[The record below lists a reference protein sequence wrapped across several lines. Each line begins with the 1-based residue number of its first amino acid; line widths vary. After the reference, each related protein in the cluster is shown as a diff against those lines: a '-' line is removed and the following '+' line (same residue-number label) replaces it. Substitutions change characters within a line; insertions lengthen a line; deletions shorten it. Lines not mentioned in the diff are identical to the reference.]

1 MQSLFKAIS
10 LTGIEFLFLQA
21 LGFPRKKFYYEEN
34 ILENQIIH
42 FSLPFCHARFLKST
56 NFTLSSLVLALFL
69 SSNVAYAAGEV
80 TIGNNASAS
89 PYGVAIGDDAN
100 ASGSGSGGVAIG
112 GSASVKK
119 NLGIAVGE
127 LTEARGE
134 SSVVIGAFGIADGKQ
149 SVALGANSRAK
160 NDDEV
165 NIGIWSNDGLKLYGT
180 RTLSGLS
187 AGTKDDEA
195 VNKKQLDTAIASI
208 SGGVSAADAQKMAD
222 TAQSDAVT
230 TANEHTDIEISKV
243 LNSGSSTTKN
253 AFAIGQDATATGEI
267 STATGQNAQ
276 ATGNGS
282 TATGQAAIATGPG
295 STATGQNAQATGNG
309 STATG
314 QSAQAKGKNS
324 VALGAN
330 SVADKDNQVSIGQ
343 KITDATTG
351 AVSYITR
358 TLSNLT
364 DGTDA
369 HDAVNKGQLDTAK
382 SYAISTAN
390 QYTDSSITGL
400 KLDEKLSTADSNAQ
414 KYATSAQ
421 TAANKHTDDEIGKLD
436 TKAQGYATSAQTAA
450 NKHTDDEIGKL
461 DTKAQ
466 GYATSAQTAANKY
479 TDDTVSKVNEKALK
493 EANTYTDDTAKKT
506 LKTASENTERRA
518 LIAENNAVT
527 RSNTYTDE
535 SSSRTLES
543 ANTYTN
549 HRATQAENNAVA
561 RSNNYTDNRFGELK
575 NQVDRNEKRANGG
588 IAGAMAMTAIPSVP
602 GHNFSFG
609 MAASGYRDQGA
620 IAAGVKANI
629 TQDTTVSLNTAWDS
643 GNGVGVA
650 AGFSVGW

>member
-1 MQSLFKAIS
+1 
-10 LTGIEFLFLQA
+10 
-21 LGFPRKKFYYEEN
+21 FYHEEN

-69 SSNVAYAAGEV
+69 SSNVAYAAGV
-80 TIGNNASAS
+80 TCGEGAEAIRDSSTACGKDAKATVHYS
-89 PYGVAIGDDAN
+89 VAIGTEAT
-100 ASGSGSGGVAIG
+100 ASGDYGTAIGSDAQASGQYSTATG
-112 GSASVKK
+112 GSAKAIGVKSTATGVGAEATNNYSTATGVVAK
-119 NLGIAVGE
+119 ATGNLSTAMGAIAQATGE
-127 LTEARGE
+127 N
-134 SSVVIGAFGIADGKQ
+134 
-149 SVALGANSRAK
+149 SVALGAYSRSSNA
-160 NDDEV
+160 NEV
-165 NIGIWSNDGLKLYGT
+165 NIGIWEYDDYYGINQRGT

-230 TANEHTDIEISKV
+230 TANEHTDTEISKV

-253 AFAIGQDATATGEI
+253 AFSIGQDATATGEI

-282 TATGQAAIATGPG
+282 TATGQSAIATGPG

-382 SYAISTAN
+382 SDAISTAN
-390 QYTDSSITGL
+390 KYTDSSITGL
-400 KLDEKLSTADSNAQ
+400 KL
-414 KYATSAQ
+414 
-421 TAANKHTDDEIGKLD
+421 
-436 TKAQGYATSAQTAA
+436 
-450 NKHTDDEIGKL
+450 
-461 DTKAQ
+461 
-466 GYATSAQTAANKY
+466 
-479 TDDTVSKVNEKALK
+479 
-493 EANTYTDDTAKKT
+493 
-506 LKTASENTERRA
+506 
-518 LIAENNAVT
+518 
-527 RSNTYTDE
+527 
-535 SSSRTLES
+535 
-543 ANTYTN
+543 
-549 HRATQAENNAVA
+549 
-561 RSNNYTDNRFGELK
+561 
-575 NQVDRNEKRANGG
+575 
-588 IAGAMAMTAIPSVP
+588 
-602 GHNFSFG
+602 
-609 MAASGYRDQGA
+609 
-620 IAAGVKANI
+620 
-629 TQDTTVSLNTAWDS
+629 
-643 GNGVGVA
+643 
-650 AGFSVGW
+650 

>member
-230 TANEHTDIEISKV
+230 TANEHTDTEISKV

-314 QSAQAKGKNS
+314 QAAIATGPGSTATGQNAQAKGKNS

-382 SYAISTAN
+382 SDAISTAN
-390 QYTDSSITGL
+390 KYTDSSITGL
-400 KLDEKLSTADSNAQ
+400 K
-414 KYATSAQ
+414 
-421 TAANKHTDDEIGKLD
+421 
-436 TKAQGYATSAQTAA
+436 
-450 NKHTDDEIGKL
+450 
-461 DTKAQ
+461 
-466 GYATSAQTAANKY
+466 
-479 TDDTVSKVNEKALK
+479 
-493 EANTYTDDTAKKT
+493 
-506 LKTASENTERRA
+506 
-518 LIAENNAVT
+518 
-527 RSNTYTDE
+527 
-535 SSSRTLES
+535 
-543 ANTYTN
+543 
-549 HRATQAENNAVA
+549 
-561 RSNNYTDNRFGELK
+561 
-575 NQVDRNEKRANGG
+575 
-588 IAGAMAMTAIPSVP
+588 
-602 GHNFSFG
+602 
-609 MAASGYRDQGA
+609 
-620 IAAGVKANI
+620 
-629 TQDTTVSLNTAWDS
+629 
-643 GNGVGVA
+643 
-650 AGFSVGW
+650 

>member
-1 MQSLFKAIS
+1 CTGGLQCLFKAIS

-21 LGFPRKKFYYEEN
+21 LGFPRKRFYYEEN

-42 FSLPFCHARFLKST
+42 SSLPFCHARFLKST

-230 TANEHTDIEISKV
+230 TANEHTDTEISKV

-276 ATGNGS
+276 ATGN
-282 TATGQAAIATGPG
+282 G

-382 SYAISTAN
+382 SDAISTAN
-390 QYTDSSITGL
+390 
-400 KLDEKLSTADSNAQ
+400 
-414 KYATSAQ
+414 
-421 TAANKHTDDEIGKLD
+421 KHT
-436 TKAQGYATSAQTAA
+436 
-450 NKHTDDEIGKL
+450 
-461 DTKAQ
+461 
-466 GYATSAQTAANKY
+466 
-479 TDDTVSKVNEKALK
+479 
-493 EANTYTDDTAKKT
+493 
-506 LKTASENTERRA
+506 
-518 LIAENNAVT
+518 
-527 RSNTYTDE
+527 
-535 SSSRTLES
+535 
-543 ANTYTN
+543 
-549 HRATQAENNAVA
+549 
-561 RSNNYTDNRFGELK
+561 
-575 NQVDRNEKRANGG
+575 
-588 IAGAMAMTAIPSVP
+588 
-602 GHNFSFG
+602 
-609 MAASGYRDQGA
+609 
-620 IAAGVKANI
+620 
-629 TQDTTVSLNTAWDS
+629 
-643 GNGVGVA
+643 
-650 AGFSVGW
+650 

>member
-1 MQSLFKAIS
+1 MQCLFKAIS

-21 LGFPRKKFYYEEN
+21 LGFPRKKFYHEEN

-42 FSLPFCHARFLKST
+42 SSLPFCHARFLKST

-230 TANEHTDIEISKV
+230 TANEHTDTEISKV

-253 AFAIGQDATATGEI
+253 AFSIGQDATATGEI

-282 TATGQAAIATGPG
+282 TATGQSAIATGPG

-324 VALGAN
+324 V
-330 SVADKDNQVSIGQ
+330 
-343 KITDATTG
+343 
-351 AVSYITR
+351 
-358 TLSNLT
+358 
-364 DGTDA
+364 
-369 HDAVNKGQLDTAK
+369 
-382 SYAISTAN
+382 
-390 QYTDSSITGL
+390 
-400 KLDEKLSTADSNAQ
+400 
-414 KYATSAQ
+414 
-421 TAANKHTDDEIGKLD
+421 
-436 TKAQGYATSAQTAA
+436 
-450 NKHTDDEIGKL
+450 
-461 DTKAQ
+461 
-466 GYATSAQTAANKY
+466 
-479 TDDTVSKVNEKALK
+479 
-493 EANTYTDDTAKKT
+493 
-506 LKTASENTERRA
+506 
-518 LIAENNAVT
+518 
-527 RSNTYTDE
+527 
-535 SSSRTLES
+535 
-543 ANTYTN
+543 
-549 HRATQAENNAVA
+549 
-561 RSNNYTDNRFGELK
+561 
-575 NQVDRNEKRANGG
+575 
-588 IAGAMAMTAIPSVP
+588 
-602 GHNFSFG
+602 
-609 MAASGYRDQGA
+609 
-620 IAAGVKANI
+620 
-629 TQDTTVSLNTAWDS
+629 
-643 GNGVGVA
+643 
-650 AGFSVGW
+650 

>member
-1 MQSLFKAIS
+1 MQCLFKAIS

-21 LGFPRKKFYYEEN
+21 LGFPRKKFYHEEN

-69 SSNVAYAAGEV
+69 SSNVAYASATCGSGSATGENS
-80 TIGNNASAS
+80 TACGYKANASGVHSIAYGDNADS
-89 PYGVAIGDDAN
+89 HGDDSVAIGTDSSTGHSGVAIGSS
-100 ASGSGSGGVAIG
+100 ASVYDWGVAIG
-112 GSASVKK
+112 RSANAGETGSVAIGQGARGAG
-119 NLGIAVGE
+119 NFGIATGIRANS
-127 LTEARGE
+127 TGE
-134 SSVVIGAFGIADGKQ
+134 SSIATGAGSLASGSN
-149 SVALGANSRAK
+149 SVALGANSAAK
-160 NDDEV
+160 NANEV
-165 NIGIWSNDGLKLYGT
+165 NIGIWNKDYSAQTET

-230 TANEHTDIEISKV
+230 TANEHTDTEISKV

-382 SYAISTAN
+382 SDAIST
-390 QYTDSSITGL
+390 
-400 KLDEKLSTADSNAQ
+400 
-414 KYATSAQ
+414 
-421 TAANKHTDDEIGKLD
+421 ANKHTDDEIGKLD
-436 TKAQGYATSAQTAA
+436 TKAQGYATSAQSEAEKYTDNAKSDAISTA
-450 NKHTDDEIGKL
+450 NKH
-461 DTKAQ
+461 
-466 GYATSAQTAANKY
+466 
-479 TDDTVSKVNEKALK
+479 
-493 EANTYTDDTAKKT
+493 
-506 LKTASENTERRA
+506 
-518 LIAENNAVT
+518 
-527 RSNTYTDE
+527 
-535 SSSRTLES
+535 
-543 ANTYTN
+543 
-549 HRATQAENNAVA
+549 
-561 RSNNYTDNRFGELK
+561 
-575 NQVDRNEKRANGG
+575 
-588 IAGAMAMTAIPSVP
+588 
-602 GHNFSFG
+602 
-609 MAASGYRDQGA
+609 
-620 IAAGVKANI
+620 
-629 TQDTTVSLNTAWDS
+629 
-643 GNGVGVA
+643 
-650 AGFSVGW
+650 

>member
-1 MQSLFKAIS
+1 MQCLFKAIS

-21 LGFPRKKFYYEEN
+21 LGFPRKKFYHEEN

-69 SSNVAYAAGEV
+69 SSNVAYASAMAYASATCGSGSATGENS
-80 TIGNNASAS
+80 TACGYKANASGVHSTAYGDNADS
-89 PYGVAIGDDAN
+89 HGNDSVAIGTNSSTGHSGVAIGSS
-100 ASGSGSGGVAIG
+100 ASVYDWGVAIG
-112 GSASVKK
+112 ESANAGESGSVAIGQGARGAG
-119 NLGIAVGE
+119 NFGIATGIRANS
-127 LTEARGE
+127 TGE
-134 SSVVIGAFGIADGKQ
+134 SSIATGAGSLASGSN
-149 SVALGANSRAK
+149 SVALGANSAAK
-160 NDDEV
+160 NANEV
-165 NIGIWSNDGLKLYGT
+165 NIGIWNKDYSAQTET

-230 TANEHTDIEISKV
+230 TANEHTDTEISKM

-253 AFAIGQDATATGEI
+253 AFSIGQDATATGEI

-282 TATGQAAIATGPG
+282 TATGQSAIATGPG

-382 SYAISTAN
+382 SDAISTAN
-390 QYTDSSITGL
+390 KYTDS
-400 KLDEKLSTADSNAQ
+400 
-414 KYATSAQ
+414 
-421 TAANKHTDDEIGKLD
+421 
-436 TKAQGYATSAQTAA
+436 
-450 NKHTDDEIGKL
+450 
-461 DTKAQ
+461 
-466 GYATSAQTAANKY
+466 
-479 TDDTVSKVNEKALK
+479 
-493 EANTYTDDTAKKT
+493 
-506 LKTASENTERRA
+506 
-518 LIAENNAVT
+518 
-527 RSNTYTDE
+527 
-535 SSSRTLES
+535 
-543 ANTYTN
+543 
-549 HRATQAENNAVA
+549 
-561 RSNNYTDNRFGELK
+561 
-575 NQVDRNEKRANGG
+575 
-588 IAGAMAMTAIPSVP
+588 
-602 GHNFSFG
+602 
-609 MAASGYRDQGA
+609 
-620 IAAGVKANI
+620 
-629 TQDTTVSLNTAWDS
+629 
-643 GNGVGVA
+643 
-650 AGFSVGW
+650 

>member
-208 SGGVSAADAQKMAD
+208 SGGVSAADAQNMAD

-230 TANEHTDIEISKV
+230 TANEHTDTEISKV

-267 STATGQNAQ
+267 STATGQN
-276 ATGNGS
+276 
-282 TATGQAAIATGPG
+282 
-295 STATGQNAQATGNG
+295 
-309 STATG
+309 
-314 QSAQAKGKNS
+314 AQAKGKNS

-382 SYAISTAN
+382 SDAISTAN
-390 QYTDSSITGL
+390 KYTDSSITGL

-414 KYATSAQ
+414 K
-421 TAANKHTDDEIGKLD
+421 
-436 TKAQGYATSAQTAA
+436 
-450 NKHTDDEIGKL
+450 
-461 DTKAQ
+461 
-466 GYATSAQTAANKY
+466 
-479 TDDTVSKVNEKALK
+479 
-493 EANTYTDDTAKKT
+493 
-506 LKTASENTERRA
+506 
-518 LIAENNAVT
+518 
-527 RSNTYTDE
+527 
-535 SSSRTLES
+535 
-543 ANTYTN
+543 
-549 HRATQAENNAVA
+549 
-561 RSNNYTDNRFGELK
+561 
-575 NQVDRNEKRANGG
+575 
-588 IAGAMAMTAIPSVP
+588 
-602 GHNFSFG
+602 
-609 MAASGYRDQGA
+609 
-620 IAAGVKANI
+620 
-629 TQDTTVSLNTAWDS
+629 
-643 GNGVGVA
+643 
-650 AGFSVGW
+650 

>member
-1 MQSLFKAIS
+1 MAYAKDPLYSE
-10 LTGIEFLFLQA
+10 TCVHHE
-21 LGFPRKKFYYEEN
+21 
-34 ILENQIIH
+34 
-42 FSLPFCHARFLKST
+42 ARTFGEKST
-56 NFTLSSLVLALFL
+56 AFGECSL
-69 SSNVAYAAGEV
+69 AAG
-80 TIGNNASAS
+80 
-89 PYGVAIGDDAN
+89 D
-100 ASGSGSGGVAIG
+100 
-112 GSASVKK
+112 
-119 NLGIAVGE
+119 
-127 LTEARGE
+127 
-134 SSVVIGAFGIADGKQ
+134 GAT
-149 SVALGANSRAK
+149 ALGASTDASPTN
-160 NDDEV
+160 
-165 NIGIWSNDGLKLYGT
+165 T
-180 RTLSGLS
+180 
-187 AGTKDDEA
+187 A
-195 VNKKQLDTAIASI
+195 VGFHAHATFDQIYEHH
-208 SGGVSAADAQKMAD
+208 
-222 TAQSDAVT
+222 
-230 TANEHTDIEISKV
+230 NE
-243 LNSGSSTTKN
+243 N
-253 AFAIGQDATATGEI
+253 
-267 STATGQNAQ
+267 STAVGFNSNAHLANSTAVGMESQSYGFNSTSVGQQAKAHANNSTAVGQNTLASK
-276 ATGNGS
+276 TGS
-282 TATGQAAIATGPG
+282 TAIGI
-295 STATGQNAQATGNG
+295 NAKSINV
-309 STATG
+309 
-314 QSAQAKGKNS
+314 NS
-324 VALGAN
+324 VALGTD
-330 SVADKDNQVSIGQ
+330 SVTDHDNQVSIGQ

-382 SYAISTAN
+382 SDAISTAN

-414 KYATSAQ
+414 KYAT
-421 TAANKHTDDEIGKLD
+421 T
-436 TKAQGYATSAQTAA
+436 
-450 NKHTDDEIGKL
+450 
-461 DTKAQ
+461 
-466 GYATSAQTAANKY
+466 AQTAANKY
-479 TDDTVSKVNEKALK
+479 TYDTVSKVNEKALK

-549 HRATQAENNAVA
+549 HRAAQAENNAVA

>member
-21 LGFPRKKFYYEEN
+21 LGFPRKRFYHEEN

-42 FSLPFCHARFLKST
+42 SSLPFCHARFLKST

-314 QSAQAKGKNS
+314 QAAIATGPGSTATGQNAQATGNGSTATGQSAQAKGKNS

-390 QYTDSSITGL
+390 KYTDSSITGL

-421 TAANKHTDDEIGKLD
+421 TAANKHTD
-436 TKAQGYATSAQTAA
+436 
-450 NKHTDDEIGKL
+450 
-461 DTKAQ
+461 
-466 GYATSAQTAANKY
+466 
-479 TDDTVSKVNEKALK
+479 
-493 EANTYTDDTAKKT
+493 
-506 LKTASENTERRA
+506 
-518 LIAENNAVT
+518 
-527 RSNTYTDE
+527 
-535 SSSRTLES
+535 
-543 ANTYTN
+543 
-549 HRATQAENNAVA
+549 
-561 RSNNYTDNRFGELK
+561 
-575 NQVDRNEKRANGG
+575 
-588 IAGAMAMTAIPSVP
+588 
-602 GHNFSFG
+602 
-609 MAASGYRDQGA
+609 
-620 IAAGVKANI
+620 
-629 TQDTTVSLNTAWDS
+629 
-643 GNGVGVA
+643 
-650 AGFSVGW
+650 

>member
-1 MQSLFKAIS
+1 MQCLFKAIS

-21 LGFPRKKFYYEEN
+21 LGFPRKKFYHEEN

-230 TANEHTDIEISKV
+230 TANEHTDTEISKV

-253 AFAIGQDATATGEI
+253 AFSIGQDATATGEI

-282 TATGQAAIATGPG
+282 TATGQSAIATGPG

-382 SYAISTAN
+382 SDAISTAN
-390 QYTDSSITGL
+390 KYTDSSITGL

-421 TAANKHTDDEIGKLD
+421 TAANKHTDDEIGRLD
-436 TKAQGYATSAQTAA
+436 TKAQGYATSAQSEA
-450 NKHTDDEIGKL
+450 E
-461 DTKAQ
+461 
-466 GYATSAQTAANKY
+466 KY
-479 TDDTVSKVNEKALK
+479 TDN
-493 EANTYTDDTAKKT
+493 AK
-506 LKTASENTERRA
+506 S
-518 LIAENNAVT
+518 
-527 RSNTYTDE
+527 D
-535 SSSRTLES
+535 
-543 ANTYTN
+543 
-549 HRATQAENNAVA
+549 
-561 RSNNYTDNRFGELK
+561 
-575 NQVDRNEKRANGG
+575 
-588 IAGAMAMTAIPSVP
+588 AIS
-602 GHNFSFG
+602 
-609 MAASGYRDQGA
+609 
-620 IAAGVKANI
+620 
-629 TQDTTVSLNTAWDS
+629 T
-643 GNGVGVA
+643 
-650 AGFSVGW
+650 

>member
-1 MQSLFKAIS
+1 MSYI
-10 LTGIEFLFLQA
+10 
-21 LGFPRKKFYYEEN
+21 
-34 ILENQIIH
+34 
-42 FSLPFCHARFLKST
+42 
-56 NFTLSSLVLALFL
+56 
-69 SSNVAYAAGEV
+69 
-80 TIGNNASAS
+80 
-89 PYGVAIGDDAN
+89 
-100 ASGSGSGGVAIG
+100 
-112 GSASVKK
+112 
-119 NLGIAVGE
+119 
-127 LTEARGE
+127 
-134 SSVVIGAFGIADGKQ
+134 
-149 SVALGANSRAK
+149 
-160 NDDEV
+160 
-165 NIGIWSNDGLKLYGT
+165 T
-180 RTLSGLS
+180 RTLSNLTD
-187 AGTKDDEA
+187 GTDAHDA
-195 VNKKQLDTAIASI
+195 VNKGQLDKAIASI

-230 TANEHTDIEISKV
+230 TANEHTDTEISKV

-253 AFAIGQDATATGEI
+253 AFAIGQDATANGEI
-267 STATGQNAQ
+267 STATGQN
-276 ATGNGS
+276 
-282 TATGQAAIATGPG
+282 
-295 STATGQNAQATGNG
+295 
-309 STATG
+309 
-314 QSAQAKGKNS
+314 AQAKGKNS

-382 SYAISTAN
+382 SDAISTAN

-414 KYATSAQ
+414 KYAT
-421 TAANKHTDDEIGKLD
+421 T
-436 TKAQGYATSAQTAA
+436 
-450 NKHTDDEIGKL
+450 
-461 DTKAQ
+461 
-466 GYATSAQTAANKY
+466 AQTAANKY
-479 TDDTVSKVNEKALK
+479 TYDTVSKVNEKALK

-549 HRATQAENNAVA
+549 HRAAQAENNAVA

>member
-21 LGFPRKKFYYEEN
+21 LGFPRKKFYHEEN

-69 SSNVAYAAGEV
+69 SSNVAYAAGV
-80 TIGNNASAS
+80 TCGEGAEAIRDSSTACGKDAKATVHYS
-89 PYGVAIGDDAN
+89 VAIGTEAT
-100 ASGSGSGGVAIG
+100 ASGDYGTAIGSDAQASGQYSTATG
-112 GSASVKK
+112 GSAKAIGVKSTATGVGAEATNNYSTATGVVAK
-119 NLGIAVGE
+119 ATGNLSTAMGAIAQATGE
-127 LTEARGE
+127 N
-134 SSVVIGAFGIADGKQ
+134 
-149 SVALGANSRAK
+149 SVALGAYSRSSNA
-160 NDDEV
+160 NEV
-165 NIGIWSNDGLKLYGT
+165 NIGIWEYDDYYGINQRGT

-195 VNKKQLDTAIASI
+195 VNKKQLDTAIANI

-230 TANEHTDIEISKV
+230 TANEHTDTEISKV

-253 AFAIGQDATATGEI
+253 AFAIGQDAT
-267 STATGQNAQ
+267 
-276 ATGNGS
+276 
-282 TATGQAAIATGPG
+282 ATGPG

-382 SYAISTAN
+382 SDAISTAN
-390 QYTDSSITGL
+390 KYTDSSITGL

-421 TAANKHTDDEIGKLD
+421 SEAEKYTDNAKSDAIS
-436 TKAQGYATSAQTAA
+436 T
-450 NKHTDDEIGKL
+450 
-461 DTKAQ
+461 
-466 GYATSAQTAANKY
+466 ANKY
-479 TDDTVSKVNEKALK
+479 TDSSITGLK
-493 EANTYTDDTAKKT
+493 
-506 LKTASENTERRA
+506 L
-518 LIAENNAVT
+518 
-527 RSNTYTDE
+527 
-535 SSSRTLES
+535 
-543 ANTYTN
+543 
-549 HRATQAENNAVA
+549 
-561 RSNNYTDNRFGELK
+561 
-575 NQVDRNEKRANGG
+575 
-588 IAGAMAMTAIPSVP
+588 
-602 GHNFSFG
+602 
-609 MAASGYRDQGA
+609 
-620 IAAGVKANI
+620 
-629 TQDTTVSLNTAWDS
+629 
-643 GNGVGVA
+643 
-650 AGFSVGW
+650 

>member
-1 MQSLFKAIS
+1 MQCLFKAIS

-21 LGFPRKKFYYEEN
+21 LGFPRKKFYHEEN

-42 FSLPFCHARFLKST
+42 SSLPFCHARFLKST

-208 SGGVSAADAQKMAD
+208 SGGVSAADAQNMAD

-230 TANEHTDIEISKV
+230 TANEHTDTEISKV

-382 SYAISTAN
+382 ASAIS
-390 QYTDSSITGL
+390 
-400 KLDEKLSTADSNAQ
+400 E
-414 KYATSAQ
+414 
-421 TAANKHTDDEIGKLD
+421 ANKHTDDEIGKLD
-436 TKAQGYATSAQTAA
+436 TKAQGYATT
-450 NKHTDDEIGKL
+450 
-461 DTKAQ
+461 
-466 GYATSAQTAANKY
+466 AQTAANKY

-575 NQVDRNEKRANGG
+575 NQVDRNEKRLNAG
-588 IAGAMAMTAIPSVP
+588 IAGVTALSSIPYSS
-602 GHNFSFG
+602 GNKFSYGIG
-609 MAASGYRDQGA
+609 MGNYQNGNAV
-620 IAAGVKANI
+620 AAGVQFRVSPSTNVRLNI
-629 TQDTTVSLNTAWDS
+629 SWDS
-643 GNGVGVA
+643 AGNNATGVGI
-650 AGFSVGW
+650 AGGW

>member
-230 TANEHTDIEISKV
+230 TANEHTDTEISKV

-314 QSAQAKGKNS
+314 QAAIATGPGSTATGQNAQAKGKNS

-382 SYAISTAN
+382 SDAISTAN
-390 QYTDSSITGL
+390 KYTDSSITGL

-414 KYATSAQ
+414 K
-421 TAANKHTDDEIGKLD
+421 
-436 TKAQGYATSAQTAA
+436 
-450 NKHTDDEIGKL
+450 
-461 DTKAQ
+461 
-466 GYATSAQTAANKY
+466 YATSAQTAANKY

>member
-1 MQSLFKAIS
+1 M
-10 LTGIEFLFLQA
+10 
-21 LGFPRKKFYYEEN
+21 
-34 ILENQIIH
+34 
-42 FSLPFCHARFLKST
+42 
-56 NFTLSSLVLALFL
+56 
-69 SSNVAYAAGEV
+69 
-80 TIGNNASAS
+80 
-89 PYGVAIGDDAN
+89 
-100 ASGSGSGGVAIG
+100 
-112 GSASVKK
+112 
-119 NLGIAVGE
+119 
-127 LTEARGE
+127 
-134 SSVVIGAFGIADGKQ
+134 
-149 SVALGANSRAK
+149 ALGANSRAK

-230 TANEHTDIEISKV
+230 TANEHTDTEISKV

-253 AFAIGQDATATGEI
+253 AFSIGQDATATGEI

-282 TATGQAAIATGPG
+282 TATGQSAIATGPG

-382 SYAISTAN
+382 ASAIS
-390 QYTDSSITGL
+390 
-400 KLDEKLSTADSNAQ
+400 E
-414 KYATSAQ
+414 
-421 TAANKHTDDEIGKLD
+421 ANKHTDDEIGRLD
-436 TKAQGYATSAQTAA
+436 TKAQGYATTAQSEAEKYTDNAKSDAISTA
-450 NKHTDDEIGKL
+450 NKHTDDEIGRL

-466 GYATSAQTAANKY
+466 GY
-479 TDDTVSKVNEKALK
+479 
-493 EANTYTDDTAKKT
+493 
-506 LKTASENTERRA
+506 
-518 LIAENNAVT
+518 
-527 RSNTYTDE
+527 
-535 SSSRTLES
+535 
-543 ANTYTN
+543 
-549 HRATQAENNAVA
+549 
-561 RSNNYTDNRFGELK
+561 
-575 NQVDRNEKRANGG
+575 
-588 IAGAMAMTAIPSVP
+588 
-602 GHNFSFG
+602 
-609 MAASGYRDQGA
+609 
-620 IAAGVKANI
+620 
-629 TQDTTVSLNTAWDS
+629 
-643 GNGVGVA
+643 
-650 AGFSVGW
+650 

>member
-21 LGFPRKKFYYEEN
+21 LGFPRKKFYHEEN

-230 TANEHTDIEISKV
+230 TANEHTDTEISKV

-267 STATGQNAQ
+267 STATGQN
-276 ATGNGS
+276 
-282 TATGQAAIATGPG
+282 
-295 STATGQNAQATGNG
+295 
-309 STATG
+309 
-314 QSAQAKGKNS
+314 AQAKGKNS

-382 SYAISTAN
+382 SDAISTAN
-390 QYTDSSITGL
+390 KYTDSSITGL

-414 KYATSAQ
+414 K
-421 TAANKHTDDEIGKLD
+421 
-436 TKAQGYATSAQTAA
+436 
-450 NKHTDDEIGKL
+450 
-461 DTKAQ
+461 
-466 GYATSAQTAANKY
+466 YATSAQTAANKY

-575 NQVDRNEKRANGG
+575 NQVDRNEKRANAG
-588 IAGAMAMTAIPSVP
+588 IAGVTALSSIPYSS
-602 GHNFSFG
+602 GNKFSYGIG
-609 MAASGYRDQGA
+609 MGNYQNGNAV
-620 IAAGVKANI
+620 AAGVQFRVSPSTNVRLNI
-629 TQDTTVSLNTAWDS
+629 SWDS
-643 GNGVGVA
+643 AGNNATGVGI
-650 AGFSVGW
+650 AGGW